1 MKESKTRK
9 GRVLFLDHTILH
21 PFDFNSIVGSDPKV
35 VAFIRH
41 ILDMWARN
49 SAQPEHVTFKQITEK
64 LLCSPLL
71 LAPLEG
77 SGAIQA
83 LPHKI

>member
-9 GRVLFLDHTILH
+9 GRVLFLDHTILQ

-41 ILDMWARN
+41 IFDMWARN
-49 SAQPEHVTFKQITEK
+49 SAQPEHVMFKQIIEK
-64 LLCSPLL
+64 LLCAPLL
-71 LAPLEG
+71 LVPLEG
-77 SGAIQA
+77 
-83 LPHKI
+83 